1 MAFIGSVYRWDLFW
15 VDLEPHVG
23 SEQAGERRPA
33 VVVSNDGA
41 NRLATITIVPLT
53 KLEGKNRSLHP
64 FEVRLTGDLMGNG
77 FTSLALPNQV
87 RTIDKRRL
95 LERAGTLANEDDRFA
110 IEGALLDHLGIELE
124 E

>member
-1 MAFIGSVYRWDLFW
+1 MAHVGSVHRWDLFW

-41 NRLATITIVPLT
+41 NRLATVTIVPLT
-53 KLEGKNRSLHP
+53 KLEGKNRALHP
-64 FEVRLTGDLMGNG
+64 FEVRLSGDLLGNG
-77 FTSLALPNQV
+77 YTSLAPPNQV
-87 RTIDKRRL
+87 RTVDKRRL
-95 LERAGTLANEDDRFA
+95 LERAGELTNEDDRYA
-110 IEGALLDHLGIELE
+110 IEGALLDHLGIALE